1 MFRRLFFILC
11 LVISLQCGGTVAPVP
26 SSLLV
31 GNCVSSGARSPI
43 MEMKFVDDGG
53 GRVTGTACGVTS
65 SYLTFVNA
73 PVTLTGRQVEF
84 VVTERSVIDAIGC
97 VNPTVGMRYSGQLEG
112 TTISGQIIGRGG
124 PAVNIGFVRV
134 DNGSGTCDW
143 AARYNCAP

>member
-31 GNCVSSGARSPI
+31 GNWSSSGAKSPI
-43 MEMKFVDDGG
+43 MEMKFVDDGR

-84 VVTERSVIDAIGC
+84 VVTERSVIDAVGR
-97 VNPTVGMRYSGQLEG
+97 VTPSVGMSYSGQLEG
-112 TTISGQIIGRGG
+112 TTISGQFIGRGG
-124 PAVNIGFVRV
+124 PAVNIGFARV
-134 DNGSGTCDW
+134 DSVSGTCDW
-143 AARYNCAP
+143 ASRYNIPP